1 MRTMPSAVL
10 PLPVMPT
17 MRPCVVRSDGSR
29 RKSSAPVFP
38 VAGSTARP
46 RKRSDSVAGM
56 RAILAPRYRRGMD
69 TNAHEPAIRVSMLP
83 RDTNGH
89 GTIFGGILLAYIDQA
104 GAIATRPFCNL
115 VVTVKMNEVVFH
127 APVYVG
133 DVVSFYAKVV
143 KIGTTSI
150 TVKVTVT
157 AERWREWGNVVKVT
171 EAEVVYV
178 NVGDDRRP
186 APIPA
191 RPAFEKA

>member
-1 MRTMPSAVL
+1 
-10 PLPVMPT
+10 
-17 MRPCVVRSDGSR
+17 
-29 RKSSAPVFP
+29 
-38 VAGSTARP
+38 
-46 RKRSDSVAGM
+46 
-56 RAILAPRYRRGMD
+56 MD

-89 GTIFGGILLAYIDQA
+89 GTIFGGVLLAYIDQA
-104 GAIATRPFCNL
+104 GAIATRPFCDL

-133 DVVSFYAKVV
+133 DVVSFYAKIV

-157 AERWREWGNVVKVT
+157 AERWRKPGQVVKVT

-178 NVGDDRRP
+178 NVGEGGRP
-186 APIPA
+186 KPIEN